1 MKKSSTIPTHTP
13 GKSKSVVITRQGEVM
28 LIERELKAIYLVNWG
43 ALSRCHKMPLKE
55 EGIKRSLRPI

>member
-28 LIERELKAIYLVNWG
+28 LIERELKAMCLVMG
-43 ALSRCHKMPLKE
+43 ARSPCLKMQLKE
-55 EGIKRSLRPI
+55 EGTKK